1 MITIYKIFSGYSS
14 YNLPI
19 VSVSNQNYYRSVN
32 QQSKI
37 TGTMIKK
44 MPIPL
49 NEKVLR
55 KAALMGQFWID
66 FESGEVGLVD

>member
-1 MITIYKIFSGYSS
+1 
-14 YNLPI
+14 
-19 VSVSNQNYYRSVN
+19 
-32 QQSKI
+32 
-37 TGTMIKK
+37 MIKK

-55 KAALMGQFWID
+55 KAALMGQFWIA